1 MTSITIEVPED
12 IKKEAEKLFNDLG
25 LDMDTAINMF
35 LYKSLM
41 VQDIPFDFE
50 DLLKEN
56 D

>member
-1 MTSITIEVPED
+1 MTSITIEVPSD

-25 LDMDTAINMF
+25 LDMNTAINMF
-35 LYKSLM
+35 LKKAIM
-41 VQDIPFDFE
+41 VQGIPFDFE